1 MYWQSPKQP
10 LLNVSL
16 FYDSLCLFVDQAEP
30 WTRCFKNLIIII
42 HCPHLQSVSQSSCR
56 TTTAYLDLHRCV
68 LCVPIK
74 TKAFHLIETHA
85 SCVPGQLLLP
95 LPVVVLL
102 HSSVAKKIKYLCPS
116 VSVLST
122 SSSSYRYGH
131 KVTHRRRGRPCEYFR
146 WNGTIL
152 KRLSTF
158 YISWGPVLLLLLRW
172 PPHYVW
178 TLYGL
183 CARHTNTP
191 SLPSHIFW
199 I

>member
-1 MYWQSPKQP
+1 MSNKIVLLLNSSTWTIGLSVGNKIQGLLCVPDTHQVYWQSPKQP

-16 FYDSLCLFVDQAEP
+16 FYVSLCLFVDQAEP

-42 HCPHLQSVSQSSCR
+42 HCPLHQSVSQSSCR
-56 TTTAYLDLHRCV
+56 TATAYLDLHRCV

-122 SSSSYRYGH
+122 SSSSSYRYGH
-131 KVTHRRRGRPCEYFR
+131 KVTHRRQFVTVR
-146 WNGTIL
+146 
-152 KRLSTF
+152 
-158 YISWGPVLLLLLRW
+158 
-172 PPHYVW
+172 
-178 TLYGL
+178 
-183 CARHTNTP
+183 
-191 SLPSHIFW
+191 IF
-199 I
+199 

>member
-1 MYWQSPKQP
+1 MNPVFQ
-10 LLNVSL
+10 
-16 FYDSLCLFVDQAEP
+16 E
-30 WTRCFKNLIIII
+30 FKNNTLS
-42 HCPHLQSVSQSSCR
+42 PPPVSQSSCR

-122 SSSSYRYGH
+122 SSSSYRHGH
-131 KVTHRRRGRPCEYFR
+131 KVTHRLQFVTVRIFSSE
-146 WNGTIL
+146 WNNIKTSIYILHTYLGAQFYSCSFAGLLTIL
-152 KRLSTF
+152 YGYYMVSVPGILTPLLFHRIFSGFKIYTIALHYF
-158 YISWGPVLLLLLRW
+158 IIIYI
-172 PPHYVW
+172 YMINDD
-178 TLYGL
+178 
-183 CARHTNTP
+183 NT
-191 SLPSHIFW
+191 
-199 I
+199 